1 MMKLCESAWRVVMLS
16 ALLSV
21 AAGVYALDKP
31 SGTKGTAQL
40 YLAGGKDEVDS
51 GNTCSI
57 EIKPD
62 GPHEYDFPD
71 EGCKND
77 DMYWYR
83 IENAPSGTLIT
94 MYSEANC
101 PGDKNWWFTIR
112 TYIQPTTTTWRKI
125 ADLGPAPAKSIITG
139 GILLD
144 LKKYKEGSQVGG
156 RLSCVKIDL

>member
-31 SGTKGTAQL
+31 SETKGTAQL